1 MRRGGLLGLVLLV
14 SAPVAHG
21 QAAPP
26 SGPLDLQLSA
36 ANSRYAIY
44 FQRPSIKWTGRQ
56 AEVWIFMALPASASS
71 PGGWYLQKVD
81 CASRTMGASGIY
93 PVTSSGVVRSEIAST
108 AKPMGPITAG
118 SMDESVSQ
126 ILCDGKTFNFDRPAV
141 TDVPAAS
148 VQARELL
155 ASLAKPS

>member
-1 MRRGGLLGLVLLV
+1 MRLGGFLGLVLLAL
-14 SAPVAHG
+14 APVAHG

-36 ANSRYAIY
+36 ANARYAIY

-56 AEVWIFMALPASASS
+56 AEVWIFMALPASAGS

-81 CASRTMGASGIY
+81 CTSRSMGASGIY
-93 PVTSSGVVRSEIAST
+93 PVTASGAVRPEMADM
-108 AKPMGPITAG
+108 AKPMAPITAG

-126 ILCDGKTFNFDRPAV
+126 ILCDGKTFNFNRPAV
-141 TDVPAAS
+141 ADVPAAS
-148 VQARELL
+148 AQARELL
-155 ASLAKPS
+155 TSLAKPG